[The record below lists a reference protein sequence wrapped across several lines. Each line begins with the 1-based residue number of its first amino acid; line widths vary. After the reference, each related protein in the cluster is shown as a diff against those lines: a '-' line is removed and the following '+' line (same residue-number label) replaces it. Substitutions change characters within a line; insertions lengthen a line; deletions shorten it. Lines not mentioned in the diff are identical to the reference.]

1 MLIVTDNSMAY
12 SECIPV
18 QKQKINALKVI
29 GEGTGQA
36 VIENSTC
43 INAIKIDRIKAKLL
57 NSTDHLFRN
66 KVIKKGII
74 RKEIFYV
81 DPKNRLRHLE
91 EDVPFTLILKT
102 PGLEPTP
109 RTKIHN
115 ELVHIDVDYA
125 LTPTNKCIPGCLR
138 QIINVQIQIKIVKW
152 TQIEVITN
160 AGYYPTV
167 RTSRVIKANLHSNCC

>member
-1 MLIVTDNSMAY
+1 MLIATYDTMADGEY
-12 SECIPV
+12 IPV

-29 GEGTGQA
+29 GEGTGQV

-66 KVIKKGII
+66 KVVKKGVI

-81 DPKNRLRHLE
+81 DPKNRLRYLE
-91 EDVPFTLILKT
+91 EDAPFTLLLRI

-109 RTKIHN
+109 RTKAHN
-115 ELVHIDVDYA
+115 ELVQIEVDYV
-125 LTPTNKCIPGCLR
+125 LTPANKCIPGCLR
-138 QIINVQIQIKIVKW
+138 QIINAQIRIKIVEW
-152 TQIEVITN
+152 TQLEVITN
-160 AGYYPTV
+160 AGYYPAV
-167 RTSRVIKANLHSNCC
+167 HTSRMIKPHVYSKYY

>member
-1 MLIVTDNSMAY
+1 MIATYNPMAY
-12 SECIPV
+12 GEYIPV

-29 GEGTGQA
+29 GEGTGQV

-43 INAIKIDRIKAKLL
+43 INAIKIDRIKARLL
-57 NSTDHLFRN
+57 KSTDHLFRN
-66 KVIKKGII
+66 KVMKKGVI

-81 DPKNRLRHLE
+81 DPKNRLRYLE
-91 EDVPFTLILKT
+91 EDVPFTLLLKI

-109 RTKIHN
+109 RTKTHN
-115 ELVHIDVDYA
+115 ELVYIDVDYV

-138 QIINVQIQIKIVKW
+138 QIINAQIRIKVVKW

-160 AGYYPTV
+160 VGYYPTV
-167 RTSRVIKANLHSNCC
+167 HTSRVIKTNIYSDYC